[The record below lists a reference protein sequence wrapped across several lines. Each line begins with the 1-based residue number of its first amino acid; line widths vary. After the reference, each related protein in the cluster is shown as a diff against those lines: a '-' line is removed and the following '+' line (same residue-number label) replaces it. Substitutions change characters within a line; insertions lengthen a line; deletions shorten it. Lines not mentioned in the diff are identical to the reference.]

1 MFPLT
6 VEYDF
11 SNSTNDV
18 TDFEQWT
25 FVLKRFSTAFSPSLP
40 STPYLPSSKQIFIRD
55 SLPKRVD
62 TLTRFDGYLNGPP
75 PGFPRRLRAIL
86 LRFSRYTAYFTRL
99 AISIFVFLSP
109 RREERERE
117 RERERT
123 RESAGW
129 YRLRWEGLIFP
140 HFKQT
145 PVGSREGS
153 SLITPPSRVEINF
166 NETLLLS
173 LNYVLTVEISIRKI
187 DHWVKK
193 FKWMLWIF
201 QIVMYFIAYRP
212 VIAIFC
218 YA

>member
-18 TDFEQWT
+18 TDFEQWA
-25 FVLKRFSTAFSPSLP
+25 FVLKRFSTAFSLPPPS
-40 STPYLPSSKQIFIRD
+40 SYLPSSKQIFIRD

-62 TLTRFDGYLNGPP
+62 TLTRFDDYLNGPP
-75 PGFPRRLRAIL
+75 PGFPRRLRAIF
-86 LRFSRYTAYFTRL
+86 LRFSRYTAYFTQL
-99 AISIFVFLSP
+99 ASLSRYLFLFFSLP
-109 RREERERE
+109 VEKRVRERE
-117 RERERT
+117 NAT
-123 RESAGW
+123 SRESAGW

-173 LNYVLTVEISIRKI
+173 LNYVLTVEVSIRKI
-187 DHWVKK
+187 DRNATLDKK
-193 FKWMLWIF
+193 
-201 QIVMYFIAYRP
+201 V
-212 VIAIFC
+212 
-218 YA
+218 

>member
-40 STPYLPSSKQIFIRD
+40 PTPYLPSSKQIFIRD

-62 TLTRFDGYLNGPP
+62 TLTLFDGYLNGPP

-117 RERERT
+117 EARERERVC
-123 RESAGW
+123 
-129 YRLRWEGLIFP
+129 RL
-140 HFKQT
+140 
-145 PVGSREGS
+145 
-153 SLITPPSRVEINF
+153 
-166 NETLLLS
+166 
-173 LNYVLTVEISIRKI
+173 ISIAMGGVDFPSFQTDPCWLARRF
-187 DHWVKK
+187 K
-193 FKWMLWIF
+193 FNYTT
-201 QIVMYFIAYRP
+201 VP
-212 VIAIFC
+212 C
-218 YA
+218 GN

>member
-18 TDFEQWT
+18 TDFEQWA
-25 FVLKRFSTAFSPSLP
+25 FVLKRFSTAFSLPPPS
-40 STPYLPSSKQIFIRD
+40 SYLPSSKQIFIRD

-62 TLTRFDGYLNGPP
+62 TLTRFDDYLNGPP
-75 PGFPRRLRAIL
+75 PGFPRRLRAIF
-86 LRFSRYTAYFTRL
+86 LRFSRYTAYFTQL
-99 AISIFVFLSP
+99 ASLSRYLFLFFSLP
-109 RREERERE
+109 VEKRVRERE
-117 RERERT
+117 NALDIERVCR
-123 RESAGW
+123 

-173 LNYVLTVEISIRKI
+173 LNYVLTVEVSIRKI
-187 DHWVKK
+187 DRNATLDKK
-193 FKWMLWIF
+193 
-201 QIVMYFIAYRP
+201 V
-212 VIAIFC
+212 
-218 YA
+218 

>member
-18 TDFEQWT
+18 TDFKQWT

-62 TLTRFDGYLNGPP
+62 TLTWFDGYLNGPP

-117 RERERT
+117 EARERERERE
-123 RESAGW
+123 RESLPVDIDCDGRGW
-129 YRLRWEGLIFP
+129 F
-140 HFKQT
+140 
-145 PVGSREGS
+145 
-153 SLITPPSRVEINF
+153 SLISNRP
-166 NETLLLS
+166 LLAREK
-173 LNYVLTVEISIRKI
+173 VQV
-187 DHWVKK
+187 
-193 FKWMLWIF
+193 
-201 QIVMYFIAYRP
+201 
-212 VIAIFC
+212 
-218 YA
+218 